1 LALRGGVWQRDLTV
15 ANEPAEF
22 TIVGTGLAGTL
33 LACALAKA
41 GRRVDLYE
49 RRPDPRAT
57 GPQGGRSINLALSV
71 RGLHALDEVGLKDEV
86 LRTAVLMRGRMIH
99 SVQGALT
106 FQPYGKDDSQA
117 LNSVSRGG
125 LNQLLVEA
133 AAKHPSIRM
142 FFDQRCT
149 GVDLKDGTITFDV
162 GGQERQVSASCVVGA
177 DGAYSAVRG
186 AMQKLD
192 RFDYSQDYL
201 GHGYKELSIPPAPGG
216 GWRMEPNALHIWPRG
231 HAMMIALPNA
241 DGSFTCTLFWPFEEL
256 ERLTTEHEVLA
267 HFERHYPDAV
277 PLIPDLGRMYL
288 DNAVGSLVTV
298 RCRPWHAGG
307 RAVLVGDASHAVVP
321 FLGQGMNAA
330 FEDCSVLVEC
340 LKAHGDR
347 QAAFAEYERRRKVN
361 ADVLADLCVENFI
374 EMRDK
379 VGSPWFILK
388 KKAQILLHRLL
399 GRAYLPLYTMIEF
412 TRIPYAVA
420 LERSRGQNR
429 LVLLGLVI
437 ALLMIV
443 NVVMW
448 MR

>member
-1 LALRGGVWQRDLTV
+1 MALTGEAD
-15 ANEPAEF
+15 F

-41 GRRVDLYE
+41 GHRVELYE
-49 RRPDPRAT
+49 RRPDPRTT

-71 RGLHALDEVGLKDEV
+71 RGLHALEEVGLKEEV
-86 LRTAVLMRGRMIH
+86 LRGAVLMRGRMIH
-99 SVQGALT
+99 PVRGPLA

-133 AAKHPSIRM
+133 AARYPNVQM
-142 FFDQRCT
+142 FFDHRCT
-149 GVDLKDGTITFDV
+149 AVDLKDGTVAFES
-162 GGQERQVSASCVVGA
+162 GGREKHLSAACVVGA

-216 GWRMEPNALHIWPRG
+216 GWRMEPHALHIWPRG

-241 DGSFTCTLFWPFEEL
+241 DGSFTCTLFWPFDEL
-256 ERLTTEHEVLA
+256 ARLTTEREVLG

-288 DNAVGSLVTV
+288 DNAVGSLVTI

-340 LKAHGDR
+340 LTANGDR

-388 KKAQILLHRLL
+388 KKAQILLHRVF
-399 GRAYLPLYTMIEF
+399 GRAYVPLYTMIEF
-412 TRIPYAVA
+412 TRIPYAEA
-420 LERSRGQNR
+420 LARSRRQNR
-429 LVLLGLVI
+429 VVLLGLANLVLLI
-437 ALLMIV
+437 AAA
-443 NVVMW
+443 VMW
-448 MR
+448 FR